1 MCHYLHDQYEHIFPL
16 NHCNVVLP
24 SGPVPCCKSK
34 NSPKGG
40 YWEVNLQVNRNI
52 HAYYNFHS
60 CLLIVNHHLFETIWI
75 PFWFIEYA
83 TSIPFVPRSLNV
95 NTWISR
101 ILHVFLVE
109 GIILIQL
116 LSKPHIKNK
125 QTKMFQRTKK
135 ADKNIPK
142 KKKRVKSTH

>member
-1 MCHYLHDQYEHIFPL
+1 
-16 NHCNVVLP
+16 
-24 SGPVPCCKSK
+24 
-34 NSPKGG
+34 
-40 YWEVNLQVNRNI
+40 
-52 HAYYNFHS
+52 
-60 CLLIVNHHLFETIWI
+60 
-75 PFWFIEYA
+75 
-83 TSIPFVPRSLNV
+83 LNV

-142 KKKRVKSTH
+142 KKKKGQKYTLI